1 MYNLIQAPDAET
13 LSGVY
18 RIVSIRCLPMK
29 SGHGVEYRVELFCDD
44 KRVAVEYTR
53 SNPDIRLKV
62 DSLVSV
68 RWKFPM
74 LHEGETIRI
83 SRLVLLEI
91 PFKTF
96 NPFETV
102 PSSWVK
108 DRGLVERAAAVFNTV
123 PDNLRHLL
131 VAVLWNGTRFRQF
144 CECPSS
150 LGNHHAQRNGNLR
163 HTVEVAET
171 VNFLSAKYPLANRGI
186 SLAAAFLHDVGKAAD
201 YSVNGRDNWAMSDR
215 GRLVGHR
222 HTVIEWI
229 SQAMA
234 TNRIVLQER
243 HYLSLLHALTS
254 APNAQW
260 LGIRTPVTP
269 EATLLS
275 MADHLSGESEL
286 TGQLSNRSGGW
297 GNQHP
302 HRKSKPFTLPDAGAR
317 FLLTE
322 RG

>member
-1 MYNLIQAPDAET
+1 MYNVIQAPDAET

-18 RIVSIRCLPMK
+18 RIVSISCLPMRA
-29 SGHGVEYRVELFCDD
+29 GCGVEYRVELFRND
-44 KRVAVEYTR
+44 KRIAVEYTR

-74 LHEGETIRI
+74 LCDGETIRI

-91 PFKTF
+91 PLKTF

-102 PSSWVK
+102 PHGWVK
-108 DRGLVERAAAVFNTV
+108 DRQLVERAAAVFNTV

-131 VAVLWNGTRFRQF
+131 VSVLWNGTRFRQF

-171 VNFLSAKYPLANRGI
+171 VNLLAEKYPLANRGI
-186 SLAAAFLHDVGKAAD
+186 SLAAAFLHDVGKAAE
-201 YSVNGRDNWAMSDR
+201 YSVQGNHWAMSDR
-215 GRLVGHR
+215 GRLIGHR

-229 SQAMA
+229 AQAMA

-275 MADHLSGESEL
+275 MADRLSGESEL
-286 TGQLSNRSGGW
+286 TGQLSNREGGW
-297 GNQHP
+297 GSLHP

-317 FLLTE
+317 FHATE